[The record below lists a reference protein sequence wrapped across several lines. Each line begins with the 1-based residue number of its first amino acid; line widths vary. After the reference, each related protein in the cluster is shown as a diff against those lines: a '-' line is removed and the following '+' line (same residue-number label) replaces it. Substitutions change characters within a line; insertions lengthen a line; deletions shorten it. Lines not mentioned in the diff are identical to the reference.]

1 MVKMNSWQK
10 ELKVDP
16 VPELLSSPNE
26 AINYF
31 TRRDL
36 LDEKVEPIETL
47 WKLSDA
53 QKILRKQQSDGSW
66 EYPGGNKHIRSQ
78 ENYNQIETYRNLGY
92 LVEKYGF
99 TRKHEAIEKAAEF
112 FFSFQTEEGDFRGI
126 YGTQYTTTYT
136 PAIMELL
143 IKAGYEND
151 PHILKGFDW
160 LLSFRQDDGGWAIP
174 LRTAGKKLDVLN
186 GPELIQPVKSK
197 PFSHLV
203 TGMVLRAF
211 AAHPKYQKSESAE
224 NAGKFLISR
233 FFKSDKYSDR
243 RGKDFWEKVSYPFWF
258 TDIIS
263 ALDSLS
269 FIGFSK
275 ENFQIYEALEW
286 LKNRQTEEGLFNVKI
301 VRGAD
306 KDLPYWICLAVCR
319 LFKRYYE

>member
-1 MVKMNSWQK
+1 
-10 ELKVDP
+10 
-16 VPELLSSPNE
+16 
-26 AINYF
+26 
-31 TRRDL
+31 
-36 LDEKVEPIETL
+36 
-47 WKLSDA
+47 
-53 QKILRKQQSDGSW
+53 
-66 EYPGGNKHIRSQ
+66 
-78 ENYNQIETYRNLGY
+78 
-92 LVEKYGF
+92 
-99 TRKHEAIEKAAEF
+99 
-112 FFSFQTEEGDFRGI
+112 
-126 YGTQYTTTYT
+126 
-136 PAIMELL
+136 MELL
-143 IKAGYEND
+143 IEAGYEND

-160 LLSFRQDDGGWAIP
+160 LLSIRQDDGGWAIP
-174 LRTAGKKLDVLN
+174 LRTAGKKLDALN

-211 AAHPKYQKSESAE
+211 AAHPEYQKSESAE
-224 NAGKFLISR
+224 KAGELLISR

-269 FIGFSK
+269 FIGFTK
-275 ENFQIYEALEW
+275 DNFQIDEALEW
-286 LKNRQTEEGLFNVKI
+286 LKNQQTKERLFDVKI

>member
-1 MVKMNSWQK
+1 MSSWQK
-10 ELKVDP
+10 KFSVDP
-16 VPELLSSPNE
+16 VPNLLSLENE
-26 AINYF
+26 AIKYF
-31 TRRDL
+31 TKRDL
-36 LDEKVEPIETL
+36 LDKKVESIETL
-47 WKLSDA
+47 WKLRNA
-53 QKILRKQQSDGSW
+53 EKILRKQQADGSW

-78 ENYNQIETYRNLGY
+78 ENYDQIETYRNLRD

-99 TRKHEAIEKAAEF
+99 TRKHDAIQKAAEF
-112 FFSFQTEEGDFRGI
+112 LFNFQTEEGDFRGI
-126 YGTQYTTTYT
+126 YGTQYTTTYSG
-136 PAIMELL
+136 AIMELL

-160 LLSFRQDDGGWAIP
+160 LLSIKQDDGGWAIP
-174 LRTAGKKLDVLN
+174 LRTAGKKLDALN

-211 AAHPKYQKSESAE
+211 AAHPKYQKSESAKK
-224 NAGKFLISR
+224 AGELLIPR

-263 ALDSLS
+263 SLDSLS
-269 FIGFSK
+269 FIGFTRDNS
-275 ENFQIYEALEW
+275 QIAEALKW
-286 LKNRQTEEGLFNVKI
+286 LKSRQTEDGLFNVKI

-306 KDLPYWICLAVCR
+306 KDLPYWICLAICR

>member
-1 MVKMNSWQK
+1 MESWQK
-10 ELKVDP
+10 ELKMDP
-16 VPELLSSPNE
+16 VPNLLSLENN
-26 AINYF
+26 AIKYF
-31 TRRDL
+31 TKRDL
-36 LDEKVEPIETL
+36 LDNTVAPIETL
-47 WKLSDA
+47 WKLPEVE
-53 QKILRKQQSDGSW
+53 KILRKQQSDGSW
-66 EYPGGNKHIRSQ
+66 EYTGGNKHIRSQ
-78 ENYNQIETYRNLGY
+78 ENYNQIETYRILRD

-99 TRKHEAIEKAAEF
+99 TRKHEAIQKAAEF
-112 FFSFQTEEGDFRGI
+112 LFNFQTEEGDFRGI

-136 PAIMELL
+136 PSIMELL

-160 LLSFRQDDGGWAIP
+160 LLSIKQDDGGWAIP
-174 LRTAGKKLDVLN
+174 LRTAGKKLDALN

-211 AAHPKYQKSESAE
+211 AAHPKYQKSESAKK
-224 NAGKFLISR
+224 AGELLITR

-263 ALDSLS
+263 SLDSLS
-269 FIGFSK
+269 FIGFTIDNS
-275 ENFQIYEALEW
+275 QIAEALEW
-286 LKNRQTEEGLFNVKI
+286 LKSRQTEEGLFNVKI

-306 KDLPYWICLAVCR
+306 KDLPYWICLAICR

>member
-1 MVKMNSWQK
+1 MSSWQK
-10 ELKVDP
+10 ELKVDS
-16 VPELLSSPNE
+16 VPNLLSLENK

-36 LDEKVEPIETL
+36 LDENVEPIETL
-47 WKLSDA
+47 WN
-53 QKILRKQQSDGSW
+53 QPEVEKILRKQQSDGSW
-66 EYPGGNKHIRSQ
+66 EYPGGNKHIRSK
-78 ENYNQIETYRNLGY
+78 ENYNQIETYRILRD

-99 TRKHEAIEKAAEF
+99 TREHEAIQKAAEF
-112 FFSFQTEEGDFRGI
+112 LFNFQTEEGDFRGI

-143 IKAGYEND
+143 IKSGYEND

-160 LLSFRQDDGGWAIP
+160 LLSVKQDDGGWAIP
-174 LRTAGKKLDVLN
+174 LRTAGKKLDALN
-186 GPELIQPVKSK
+186 GSELIQPVKSK

-203 TGMVLRAF
+203 TGMVLRAY
-211 AAHPKYQKSESAE
+211 AAHPKYRKTESAKK
-224 NAGKFLISR
+224 AGELLISR
-233 FFKSDKYSDR
+233 LFKSDKYSDR

-269 FIGFSK
+269 FIGFTRGNS
-275 ENFQIYEALEW
+275 QIDEALEW
-286 LKNRQTEEGLFNVKI
+286 LKNRQTEEGLFDVKI

-306 KDLPYWICLAVCR
+306 KDLPYWICIAVCR
-319 LFKRYYE
+319 LFKRYYG

>member
-1 MVKMNSWQK
+1 MNSWQR

-16 VPELLSSPNE
+16 VPNLLSLENN

-31 TRRDL
+31 TKRDL
-36 LDEKVEPIETL
+36 LNERVESIEIL
-47 WKLSDA
+47 WKLRDA
-53 QKILRKQQSDGSW
+53 EKILRKQQSDGSW

-78 ENYNQIETYRNLGY
+78 ENYNQIETYRNLRD

-99 TRKHEAIEKAAEF
+99 TRKHEAIQKAAEF
-112 FFSFQTEEGDFRGI
+112 LFKFQTEDGDFRGI
-126 YGTQYTTTYT
+126 YGTQYTTTYSG
-136 PAIMELL
+136 AIMELL

-151 PHILKGFDW
+151 HHILKGFEW
-160 LLSFRQDDGGWAIP
+160 LLSIRQDDRGWAIP
-174 LRTAGKKLDVLN
+174 LRTAGKKLDSLN
-186 GPELIQPVKSK
+186 GLELIQPVKSK

-211 AAHPKYQKSESAE
+211 ASHPKYRKSESAKK
-224 NAGKFLISR
+224 AGELLISR

-243 RGKDFWEKVSYPFWF
+243 KGKDFWEKVSYPFWF

-263 ALDSLS
+263 SLDSLS
-269 FIGFSK
+269 FLGFTRDNS
-275 ENFQIYEALEW
+275 QIAEALER
-286 LKNRQTEEGLFNVKI
+286 LKSRQTEDGLFDLKI

-306 KDLPYWICLAVCR
+306 KNLPYWICLAVCR

>member
-1 MVKMNSWQK
+1 MNSWQR

-16 VPELLSSPNE
+16 VPNLLSLENK

-31 TRRDL
+31 TKRDL
-36 LDEKVEPIETL
+36 LNERVEPIEIL
-47 WKLSDA
+47 WKLRDA
-53 QKILRKQQSDGSW
+53 EKILRKQQSDGSW

-78 ENYNQIETYRNLGY
+78 ENYNQIETYRNLRD

-99 TRKHEAIEKAAEF
+99 TRKHEAIQKAAKF
-112 FFSFQTEEGDFRGI
+112 FFRFQTEDGDFRGI
-126 YGTQYTTTYT
+126 YGTQYTTTYSG
-136 PAIMELL
+136 AIMELL

-151 PHILKGFDW
+151 HHILKGFEW
-160 LLSFRQDDGGWAIP
+160 LLSIRQDDGGWAIP
-174 LRTAGKKLDVLN
+174 LRTAGKKLDSLN
-186 GPELIQPVKSK
+186 GSELIQPVKSK

-211 AAHPKYQKSESAE
+211 ASHPKYQKSESAE
-224 NAGKFLISR
+224 KAGELLISR

-243 RGKDFWEKVSYPFWF
+243 KGKDFWEKVSYPFWF

-263 ALDSLS
+263 VLDSLS
-269 FIGFSK
+269 FIGFTRDIS
-275 ENFQIYEALEW
+275 QIAEALEW
-286 LKNRQTEEGLFNVKI
+286 LKNRQTENGLFDVKI

-319 LFKRYYE
+319 LFKQYYE

>member
-1 MVKMNSWQK
+1 MGSWQK
-10 ELKVDP
+10 ELNVDP
-16 VPELLSSPNE
+16 IPELLKVENE

-36 LDEKVEPIETL
+36 LGKNVGSIETL
-47 WKLSDA
+47 WKLPEVE
-53 QKILRKQQSDGSW
+53 KILRKQQSDGSW
-66 EYPGGNKHIRSQ
+66 EYPGGNRRIRSQ

-99 TRKHEAIEKAAEF
+99 NKKHETIKKAAEF
-112 FFSFQTEEGDFRGI
+112 FFRFQTEEGDFRGI

-151 PHILKGFDW
+151 SHILKGFHW
-160 LLSFRQDDGGWAIP
+160 LLSLKQDDGGWAIP

-186 GPELIQPVKSK
+186 GPELIQPDKSK

-211 AAHPKYQKSESAE
+211 AAHPEYQKSEIAKK
-224 NAGKFLISR
+224 AGELLTSR
-233 FFKSDKYSDR
+233 IFKNDKYSDR
-243 RGKDFWEKVSYPFWF
+243 RGKNFWEKVSYPFWF

-263 ALDSLS
+263 VLDSLS
-269 FIGFSK
+269 YIGFSK
-275 ENFQIYEALEW
+275 DNSQIAEALKW
-286 LKNRQTEEGLFNVKI
+286 LKNRQTENALFNINI
-301 VRGAD
+301 VRGGD
-306 KDLPYWICLAVCR
+306 KDLPYWICLAVSR
-319 LFKRYYE
+319 LFKRYYG

>member
-1 MVKMNSWQK
+1 MNSWQK

-16 VPELLSSPNE
+16 IPKLLSLENE
-26 AINYF
+26 AIKYF
-31 TRRDL
+31 TIRDL
-36 LDEKVEPIETL
+36 LDEKVETIEKL
-47 WKLSDA
+47 WKLRDPK
-53 QKILRKQQSDGSW
+53 KILIKQQSDGSW
-66 EYPGGNKHIRSQ
+66 EYPGGNKHIRSK

-99 TRKHEAIEKAAEF
+99 SRKHEAIEKAAEF
-112 FFSFQTEEGDFRGI
+112 FFQFQDEEGDFRGI

-151 PHILKGFDW
+151 RHILKGFDW
-160 LLSFRQDDGGWAIP
+160 LLSIRQDDGGWAIP
-174 LRTAGKKLDVLN
+174 LRTARKKLDVLN

-197 PFSHLV
+197 PFSHFV

-211 AAHPKYQKSESAE
+211 AAHPQYRKSESAKK
-224 NAGKFLISR
+224 AGELLISR
-233 FFKSDKYSDR
+233 LFKSDKYSDR

-269 FIGFSK
+269 FIGFTKDISH
-275 ENFQIYEALEW
+275 IAEALEW
-286 LKNRQTEEGLFNVKI
+286 LKNRQTEDGLFDVKI

-306 KDLPYWICLAVCR
+306 KDLPYWICLAISR

>member
-1 MVKMNSWQK
+1 MESWQK
-10 ELKVDP
+10 ELKMDP
-16 VPELLSSPNE
+16 VPNLLSLENE
-26 AINYF
+26 AIKYF
-31 TRRDL
+31 TKHDI
-36 LDEKVEPIETL
+36 LDKKVESIETL
-47 WKLSDA
+47 WKLRNA
-53 QKILRKQQSDGSW
+53 EKILRKQQSDGSW

-78 ENYNQIETYRNLGY
+78 ENYDQIETYRNLRD

-99 TRKHEAIEKAAEF
+99 TRKHEAIQKAAEF
-112 FFSFQTEEGDFRGI
+112 LFNFQTEEGDFRGI
-126 YGTQYTTTYT
+126 YGTQYTTTYSG
-136 PAIMELL
+136 AIMELL
-143 IKAGYEND
+143 IKAGYDND

-160 LLSFRQDDGGWAIP
+160 LLSIKQDDGGWAIP
-174 LRTAGKKLDVLN
+174 LRTAGKKLDALN

-211 AAHPKYQKSESAE
+211 AAHPIYRKSESAKK
-224 NAGKFLISR
+224 AGELLISR

-263 ALDSLS
+263 SLDSLS
-269 FIGFSK
+269 FIGFTRDNS
-275 ENFQIYEALEW
+275 QIAEALKW
-286 LKNRQTEEGLFNVKI
+286 LKSRQTEDGLFNVKI

-306 KDLPYWICLAVCR
+306 KDLPYWICLAICR

>member
-1 MVKMNSWQK
+1 MTSWQK

-16 VPELLSSPNE
+16 VPELLSLKNE
-26 AINYF
+26 AIKYF
-31 TRRDL
+31 TKCDL
-36 LDEKVEPIETL
+36 LNKNIESIEIL
-47 WKLSDA
+47 WKLPEVE
-53 QKILRKQQSDGSW
+53 KILKKQQSDGSW

-78 ENYNQIETYRNLGY
+78 ENYNQIETYRILGE

-99 TRKHEAIEKAAEF
+99 NREHEAIQKAAEF
-112 FFSFQTEEGDFRGI
+112 LFNFQTEEGDFRGI
-126 YGTQYTTTYT
+126 YGTQYTTTYSG
-136 PAIMELL
+136 AIMALL
-143 IKAGYEND
+143 IKAGYED
-151 PHILKGFDW
+151 DAHILKGFDW
-160 LLSFRQDDGGWAIP
+160 LLSIKQDDGGWAIP
-174 LRTAGKKLDVLN
+174 LRTAGKKLDALN

-197 PFSHLV
+197 PFSHLA

-211 AAHPKYQKSESAE
+211 AAHPKYQKSKSAK
-224 NAGKFLISR
+224 NAGELVISR

-263 ALDSLS
+263 SLDSLS

-275 ENFQIYEALEW
+275 DNSQIAEALEW
-286 LKNRQTEEGLFNVKI
+286 LKSRQTKEGLFDIKI
-301 VRGAD
+301 VRGGD

>member
-1 MVKMNSWQK
+1 MNPWQR
-10 ELKVDP
+10 ELKLDP
-16 VPELLSSPNE
+16 VPNLLSLENK
-26 AINYF
+26 AIKYF
-31 TRRDL
+31 AKRDL
-36 LDEKVEPIETL
+36 LDERVESIETL
-47 WKLSDA
+47 WKLRDA
-53 QKILRKQQSDGSW
+53 EKILRKQQSDGSW
-66 EYPGGNKHIRSQ
+66 EYPGGKGHIRSQ
-78 ENYNQIETYRNLGY
+78 ENYNQIETYRNLRD

-99 TRKHEAIEKAAEF
+99 TKKHEAIEKAAEF
-112 FFSFQTEEGDFRGI
+112 LFKFQSEEGDFRGI
-126 YGTQYTTTYT
+126 YGTQYTPTYSG
-136 PAIMELL
+136 AIMELL

-160 LLSFRQDDGGWAIP
+160 LLSIRQDDGGWTIP
-174 LRTAGKKLDVLN
+174 LRTTGKKLDSLN
-186 GPELIQPVKSK
+186 SPDLIPPIKSK

-211 AAHPKYQKSESAE
+211 AAHSKYQKSESAKK
-224 NAGKFLISR
+224 AGELLISR

-243 RGKDFWEKVSYPFWF
+243 RSKDFWEKVSYPFWF

-269 FIGFSK
+269 SLGFSRD
-275 ENFQIYEALEW
+275 NSQIVEALEW
-286 LKNRQTEEGLFNVKI
+286 LKNQQTEKGLFDLKI